1 MNEII
6 FIRNENSINSNYH
19 NNSNIQYIEMSNL
32 SNYDNE
38 MKYQINNNNKN
49 ETNDFLNTRFLCQHV
64 YHISCLNLHELNYC
78 LMYINSNL
86 LNGVNFDGKK
96 NIKFS

>member
-1 MNEII
+1 
-6 FIRNENSINSNYH
+6 
-19 NNSNIQYIEMSNL
+19 MSNF

-64 YHISCLNLHELNYC
+64 YHPSCLNLHELNYC
-78 LMYINSNL
+78 LMCINSNL
-86 LNGVNFDGKK
+86 LNNINFDGKK
-96 NIKFS
+96 IPNSHNNQVTDETYIKTFIQKIKFNI